1 MTYLSQGRNSDY
13 EQIDLINSEVV
24 HRPVGS
30 ACNSLYQSIYFEEE
44 SQPEL
49 NLQQEKQNGLQ
60 EAKDQPVAR
69 ACKSLYQSIDF
80 EEMSQPE
87 VNPRHEKD
95 MQSSQKDDTIPSILQ
110 HATYQHQQKEKPT
123 TEYQNLH
130 EDYKGKN
137 IQAASY
143 QPLQREQH
151 YPEYINQS
159 YKKNNKEAVG
169 HLTANQ
175 YPQKTQA
182 RPVYQSLDGDFKQ
195 SLTQLPAYQSLTK
208 EQPEYVNHNCKEENS
223 TLQPANYQA
232 LQQEQRK
239 PDYQNLQEDSKKSD
253 TVQMTTTYQA
263 LEKPVYQS
271 LHTYGNA

>member
-49 NLQQEKQNGLQ
+49 NLQQEKQKGLQ

-87 VNPRHEKD
+87 VNPRQEKD
-95 MQSSQKDDTIPSILQ
+95 MQSPQKDGTIPSILQ
-110 HATYQHQQKEKPT
+110 HATHQHQQKEKPT

-130 EDYKGKN
+130 ENYKGKN

-239 PDYQNLQEDSKKSD
+239 PDYQSLQEDSKESAKA
-253 TVQMTTTYQA
+253 QMTTYQA

-271 LHTYGNA
+271 LHTNGNV